1 MLQRPNLGRPAAE
14 RKRRAAKQRRW
25 RQRQAMGVAVY
36 GVPLGRD
43 KLDKMITVGLLGENE
58 SAVAGEVVK
67 AILDALDDY
76 LRAHG
81 V

>member
-1 MLQRPNLGRPAAE
+1 MSSAAARSRE
-14 RKRRAAKQRRW
+14 RQRRATKQRRW
-25 RQRQAMGVAVY
+25 RRRQAMGVAVY

-43 KLDKMITVGLLGENE
+43 QLNKMIEVGLLGENE
-58 SAVAGEVVK
+58 SAVTGEVVK
-67 AILDALDDY
+67 AILDLIDDY

>member
-1 MLQRPNLGRPAAE
+1 
-14 RKRRAAKQRRW
+14 
-25 RQRQAMGVAVY
+25 MGVAVY
-36 GVPLGRD
+36 GVPLGHD
-43 KLDKMITVGLLGENE
+43 QLNKMITVGLLGEAE
-58 SAVAGEVVK
+58 SANAGEVVK